1 MQSLETQLRNALSV
15 SLLALFLLF
24 WWVTTYSIH
33 QLIEQYVVTRLSHD
47 AEILQRQLTL
57 QNGQWSWDQNSNEVI
72 YQRPQSGHYFWVTT
86 VNADASVPLASLSS
100 PSLSDFSLFAPTDSQ
115 HAAVYETMGPKDKM
129 VLVYRAAFA
138 MTDAVSGQK
147 ADAYLFVVED
157 HSPIQNILR
166 QFDWLFGLFSLLGL
180 LGLWWLQ
187 KRILKRSFASLQP
200 VRHSLNQVLAGEVAS
215 INHQVPKEIAPLVS
229 TLNHVLGQLQ
239 SRLERSRQATGNL
252 AHALKSPLNVLY
264 QFLDDPHMN
273 ANPALKTVL
282 LEQAKRMEVLIER
295 ELSKARTAGRGL
307 SLQTFHFS
315 DDLRDLLAS
324 LKQLH
329 IDKIIEYQVVE
340 FDFEGLDFDRE
351 DLFELL
357 GNVLDNASKWCQSR
371 VRVLVVLEPMEQI
384 NQMNQINP
392 PGLVNAPAIRLV
404 VEDDGQGVSADDMLL
419 MQQRGT
425 RLDESQP
432 GHGLGLSIAADIAK
446 AYGGR
451 LEFSQHRVFIA
462 QVAPL
467 SGLQVSVILPMSAQ
481 V

>member
-1 MQSLETQLRNALSV
+1 MKSLETQLRNALSI

-47 AEILQRQLTL
+47 AEILQRQLSL
-57 QNGQWSWDQNSNEVI
+57 QNGQWQWDQNSNEVI
-72 YQRPQSGHYFWVTT
+72 YQRPQSGHYFWVT
-86 VNADASVPLASLSS
+86 AASLSPSPSPSHSLAS
-100 PSLSDFSLFAPTDSQ
+100 PSLQDFALFTPVDPL
-115 HAAVYETMGPKDKM
+115 HPAVYETMGPKDKM
-129 VLVYRAAFA
+129 VLVYRAAFSV
-138 MTDAVSGQK
+138 TDTASGQTQ
-147 ADAYLFVVED
+147 AAYLFVVED

-229 TLNHVLGQLQ
+229 TLNHVLAQLQ

-264 QFLDDPHMN
+264 QFLDDPHIN
-273 ANPALKTVL
+273 ANPELKTVL
-282 LEQAKRMEVLIER
+282 IEQAKRMEVLIER
-295 ELSKARTAGRGL
+295 ELAKARTAGCGL
-307 SLQTFHFS
+307 SLQSFHFT

-329 IDKIIEYQVVE
+329 IDKNIDYQVVE
-340 FDFEGLDFDRE
+340 FSFNALDFDRE
-351 DLFELL
+351 DMFELL
-357 GNVLDNASKWCQSR
+357 GNVLDNASKWCQGR
-371 VRVLVVLEPMEQI
+371 VRVLAILEPAT
-384 NQMNQINP
+384 
-392 PGLVNAPAIRLV
+392 PGLVDVTALRLV
-404 VEDDGQGVSADDMLL
+404 VEDDGKGVSADDMLL
-419 MQQRGT
+419 MQQRGA

-451 LEFSQHRVFIA
+451 LEFSQHRIFSADVT
-462 QVAPL
+462 PL
-467 SGLQVSVILPMSAQ
+467 SGLQVSLVLPMATQ

>member
-72 YQRPQSGHYFWVTT
+72 YQRPQSGHYFWVT
-86 VNADASVPLASLSS
+86 AASLSPSPSNSLAS
-100 PSLSDFSLFAPTDSQ
+100 PSLQDFALFTPVDPL
-115 HAAVYETMGPKDKM
+115 HPAVYETMGPKDKM
-129 VLVYRAAFA
+129 VLVYRATFSV
-138 MTDAVSGQK
+138 TDTASGQTQ
-147 ADAYLFVVED
+147 AAYLFVVED

-282 LEQAKRMEVLIER
+282 LEQTKRMEVLIER

-307 SLQTFHFS
+307 SLQTFHFN

-357 GNVLDNASKWCQSR
+357 GNVLDNASKWCQNR
-371 VRVLVVLEPMEQI
+371 VRVLAVLEPMET
-384 NQMNQINP
+384 NDTMNQINQ
-392 PGLVNAPAIRLV
+392 PGLVNTPAIRLV

-446 AYGGR
+446 AYGGC